1 MIDVLLRCIQF
12 LPVAM
17 ETKEHIRL

>member
-17 ETKEHIRL
+17 ETKEQIRL